1 MGNEIPENPEELG
14 IQSFRTE
21 NVPGTHK
28 VKYESDV
35 DSIEIIHT
43 AKNRRGFANGTIL
56 AAEWI
61 VGKKGIYEMK
71 DLLSL

>member
-1 MGNEIPENPEELG
+1 LG

-28 VKYESDV
+28 VKYESED

-43 AKNRRGFANGTIL
+43 AKNRRGFAIGTLL
-56 AAEWI
+56 AAEWLL
-61 VGKKGIYEMK
+61 GKKGIYEMK
-71 DLLSL
+71 DLLLHKY